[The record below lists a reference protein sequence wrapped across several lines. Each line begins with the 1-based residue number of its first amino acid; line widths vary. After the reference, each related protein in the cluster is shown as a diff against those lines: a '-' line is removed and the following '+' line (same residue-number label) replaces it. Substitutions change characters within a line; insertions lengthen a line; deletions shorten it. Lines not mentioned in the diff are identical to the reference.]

1 MTLERISQQSGSI
14 SRRYSYD
21 DGDVVVAD
29 FGTADVAV
37 DVLEDVAIV
46 IVEDGDD
53 ALQTEIELPTDGAE
67 VLINNGVLTITEGR

>member
-1 MTLERISQQSGSI
+1 MTLERITQQSGSI

-29 FGTADVAV
+29 FGTADVSV

-46 IVEDGDD
+46 VVEEDD
-53 ALQTEIELPTDGAE
+53 DEFQTEIDLPTGGAE
-67 VLINNGVLTITEGR
+67 VLINNGILTITEGR

>member
-1 MTLERISQQSGSI
+1 MALERITQQSGSI

-29 FGTADVAV
+29 FGTADVSV

-46 IVEDGDD
+46 VVEDGDD
-53 ALQTEIELPTDGAE
+53 EFQTEIDLPTGGAE
-67 VLINNGVLTITEGR
+67 VLINNGILTIMEER